1 MTNGLPQNGRHSAA
15 GYLLALYG
23 SLWQFK
29 SWADERYAK
38 CRSEHGI
45 RHPVKRNLQPSVWLF
60 SRPPMLAASHTQVGD
75 LGDLDDLG
83 LVERERADVS
93 TSRLIVKLYEYGG
106 WN

>member
-1 MTNGLPQNGRHSAA
+1 
-15 GYLLALYG
+15 
-23 SLWQFK
+23 
-29 SWADERYAK
+29 
-38 CRSEHGI
+38 
-45 RHPVKRNLQPSVWLF
+45 
-60 SRPPMLAASHTQVGD
+60 MLAASHTQVGD